1 MLLVILKK
9 VTWYVILFKDFVS
22 RCTEFYRVFPASRVS
37 LSTFFF
43 VLLLSIILNELVSV
57 GLTQKVTRYVIS
69 LGLIEPLYRVLPSFC
84 SFDPLVLWLSI
95 ILYDLVWF
103 WVSFE
108 NNYTLNLIKIHWY
121 VSGFFLRDRS
131 FIGIELNFE
140 PLPSYPYQS
149 LRKSWS
155 VLSSS
160 FGCILNC
167 ISLIVESF
175 KMDDIERNRVFF
187 SFTEFHWFY
196 RVDGVKASSGES
208 IFDMSL
214 AFIRWD
220 SNELYLAHVLFMGR
234 GPFLCLFFLIPETV
248 VGKKRKFVSLKKSW
262 RRLRNGGPSCGYQR
276 ETNEEAN

>member
-1 MLLVILKK
+1 M
-9 VTWYVILFKDFVS
+9 S

-160 FGCILNC
+160 FGCIATQLHFFDC
-167 ISLIVESF
+167 WVIQDGRYRKEPSFFQLYRVSLI
-175 KMDDIERNRVFF
+175 
-187 SFTEFHWFY
+187 
-196 RVDGVKASSGES
+196 
-208 IFDMSL
+208 L
-214 AFIRWD
+214 
-220 SNELYLAHVLFMGR
+220 
-234 GPFLCLFFLIPETV
+234 P
-248 VGKKRKFVSLKKSW
+248 SW
-262 RRLRNGGPSCGYQR
+262 WG
-276 ETNEEAN
+276 